1 LKNDLQI
8 IIIEVIMDI
17 QFEKS
22 ELIKKLEETNDVSII
37 EAIKTIFKSEKKD
50 FWDELTQE
58 QKDEIEEGERQ
69 IERGEFVLYEDLMK
83 KYR

>member
-1 LKNDLQI
+1 
-8 IIIEVIMDI
+8 MDI

-22 ELIKKLEETNDVSII
+22 ELMKKLEETNDISII
-37 EAIKTIFKSEKKD
+37 EAIKNVFKSEKKD

>member
-1 LKNDLQI
+1 
-8 IIIEVIMDI
+8 MDI

-22 ELIKKLEETNDVSII
+22 ELMKKLEKTNDISII
-37 EAIKTIFKSEKKD
+37 KAIKNIFKSEKKD

-69 IERGEFVLYEDLMK
+69 IERGEFVDFEEFIQ
-83 KYR
+83 KYIE